1 MRRRLLVIV
10 LCASLIGLLASFLV
24 YRVVSQVASSRDDQS
39 DRIVVAAA
47 NIGLAESITRQHVKL
62 VPWPKAAV
70 PPGAIRSLEDAEGR
84 VVRGSIVAGEP
95 LMEGKLAPNLA
106 GKGGIMPMLVPE
118 GQRGVTI
125 KLDEAMRES
134 GFVQPNSR
142 VDVLVSM
149 PRAPGSNEKI
159 AKVILQDVTV
169 LAAGQTVEIKD
180 NKPVTN
186 TTVTMALTPQQ
197 VERLAVAQAEGK
209 LMLVQR
215 NLRDTEVVRTPGAT
229 PSSLL
234 SDVASAAPKPDAK
247 VVVARSAPLPLPTI
261 EKYPVAVIRG
271 SKVTEQV
278 FVRERGNAWSEQHA
292 PKGDR

>member
-70 PPGAIRSLEDAEGR
+70 PPGAIRTLEDAEGR

-95 LMEGKLAPNLA
+95 LMDAKLAPQLS
-106 GKGGIMPMLVPE
+106 GKGGIMPMLIPE

-125 KLDEAMRES
+125 TLDTATRES
-134 GFVQPNSR
+134 GFMLPNSH

-149 PRAPGSNEKI
+149 PKAPGSNEKI

-186 TTVTMALTPQQ
+186 TTVTLALTPQQ

-215 NLRDTEVVRTPGAT
+215 NLRDTETVRTPGAT

-234 SDVASAAPKPDAK
+234 SDLAPAAPKPDAK
-247 VVVARSAPLPLPTI
+247 VVVARSAPLPLPAI

-271 SKVTEQV
+271 SKITEQV
-278 FVRERGNAWSEQHA
+278 FVRERGNAWSEQTA
-292 PKGDR
+292 PKGDH